1 MPTNHRLVFFIPQGT
16 VMQENNKI
24 MVFSPVIKKKKL
36 KFTFLNPTIILG
48 IANNL
53 IILNQKVFGDIA
65 KNKTSESTFNLR
77 FKSFVIVFFTF

>member
-1 MPTNHRLVFFIPQGT
+1 MKWFVQLTDWEVCLSSSHVPTNHRLVFFIPQGT

-24 MVFSPVIKKKKL
+24 MVFSPVIKKKL

-53 IILNQKVFGDIA
+53 IILNQKVFAYIA
-65 KNKTSESTFNLR
+65 KNKT
-77 FKSFVIVFFTF
+77 K